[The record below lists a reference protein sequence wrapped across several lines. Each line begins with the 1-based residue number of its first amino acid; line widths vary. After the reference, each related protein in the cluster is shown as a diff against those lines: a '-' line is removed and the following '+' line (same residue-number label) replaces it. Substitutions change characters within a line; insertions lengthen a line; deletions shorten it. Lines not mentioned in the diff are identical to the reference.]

1 MSLTSG
7 TRLGVYQINAQIG
20 EGGMGQVYRA
30 TDTKLKRQVAI
41 KILPPSLAADHD
53 RLARFQREAEILASL
68 NHPHIAAIYGLEES
82 AGITALVMELVEGD
96 DLSQRIARGAI
107 SIEEALPIAKQIAEA
122 LEAAH
127 EQGIIHRDLKP
138 ANIRIRPDGRA
149 KVLDFGL
156 AKALSAE
163 MASAS
168 VDNSPTLT
176 AHATKM
182 GMIIG
187 TAAYMSPEQARG
199 KPVDKRADI
208 WAFGVVFYEMLT
220 GRRAFDGED
229 VSSILAAV
237 LQSEP
242 RWDGVPP
249 NLRRVLESCLEK
261 DPRNRLRDIGD
272 VWRLV
277 DDVPTP
283 AASSLRP
290 TRMGWM
296 AAAALAGVAAIALW
310 APWRKAPTDVAP
322 LPVKLDVD
330 LGSDVSLEPLV
341 GPTFSTLVISP
352 DGTRLV
358 FVGSVSRAPSRL
370 FVRRLDDWTMREL
383 AGTQGA
389 TNPFISPDGQWVAFW
404 KDGKIAKVPLEGGAV
419 VPLADL
425 GEMGGGSWADN
436 GDLVVGTG
444 SPSTAG
450 LVRIAS
456 GGGSPTPIV
465 NLASGELFHTFP
477 HVVAGRKA
485 VLFAAVGSPP
495 SIETTNIDIVSL
507 ENGRRK
513 TLVRGGAS
521 PRYLSSGHLVY
532 ASRAGMFAVPFDIDS
547 WETRGPAVPIF
558 GDAIFD
564 PVTGGAQFDVSRDT
578 MVYRK
583 NPGGSASTPMH
594 VQWIDGTGKR
604 VPLLGKPG
612 VYVGPPRVSRDG
624 RVALAI
630 KDGASQDMSV
640 YDPQRDTTTRL
651 TSGGG
656 MFLNPVWSPDGRY
669 VLFGSMGGGI
679 LWARADGAGQPQ
691 SLFSSNSLCPSSCFQ
706 WPTSVTWDGT
716 RLLFEQV
723 GGRGPQIWSV
733 ALSEDERGL
742 KAGTPMP
749 FLKTAYQDGGA
760 AFSPDGRWIAYHS
773 NKSGRFEVYVRPFST
788 SPGKE
793 SEVQISNGGGGRP
806 VWLPKGVELFYQAGE
821 QIMAVRYTTRDGSF
835 LADKPR
841 VWAGN
846 VTGATG
852 FDVAPDGKRLA
863 LILPTATREAP
874 RQDHTVVFVQNI
886 LDQLRR
892 YAPLH

>member
-1 MSLTSG
+1 M
-7 TRLGVYQINAQIG
+7 
-20 EGGMGQVYRA
+20 YRA

-41 KILPPSLAADHD
+41 KILPPSLAADRD
-53 RLARFQREAEILASL
+53 RLARFQREAEVLASL

-138 ANIRIRPDGRA
+138 ANIKIRPDGSGEGA
-149 KVLDFGL
+149 GL
-156 AKALSAE
+156 RSRQSAE
-163 MASAS
+163 RRNGQR
-168 VDNSPTLT
+168 VGGQQPPTLT

-242 RWDGVPP
+242 RWDGVPR

-425 GEMGGGSWADN
+425 GAMAGGSWADD

-456 GGGSPTPIV
+456 SGGSPTPIV
-465 NLASGELFHTFP
+465 NLASGELFYTFP

-547 WETRGPAVPIF
+547 WETRGPAVRIF
-558 GDAIFD
+558 EDAILD
-564 PVTGGAQFDVSRDT
+564 PITGGAQFDVSRDT

-594 VQWIDGTGKR
+594 VQWLDGTGKR

-624 RVALAI
+624 RVALAM

-640 YDPQRDTTTRL
+640 YDPHRDTTTRL

-669 VLFGSMGGGI
+669 VVFGSMGGGI

-749 FLKTAYQDGGA
+749 FLKSAYQDGGA

-773 NKSGRFEVYVRPFST
+773 NKSGRFEVYVRPFAT

-806 VWLPKGVELFYQAGE
+806 VWLPKEVELFYQAGE
-821 QIMAVRYTTRDGSF
+821 QIMAVRYTTGDGSF

-863 LILPTATREAP
+863 LILPTATREAS

>member
-1 MSLTSG
+1 MNNDRWTAADRLFDAALERKPHERAAFLGEACAGDEELQRAVESLLENARDAGRFLETPALELIAERHAGGRGAPLARGS
-7 TRLGVYQINAQIG
+7 RLGSFELESAIG
-20 EGGMGQVYRA
+20 AGGMGEVYRA
-30 TDTKLKRQVAI
+30 RDTRLNRAVALKVLPELFATD
-41 KILPPSLAADHD
+41 PD
-53 RLARFQREAEILASL
+53 RLARFEREAQVLASL
-68 NHPHIAAIYGLEES
+68 NHPNIAAIHGIEEGPAE
-82 AGITALVMELVEGD
+82 AGHRIRALVLELVDGPT
-96 DLSQRIARGAI
+96 LSERIARGPLPLD
-107 SIEEALPIAKQIAEA
+107 EALPIARQIADA

-127 EQGIIHRDLKP
+127 EHGIVHRDLKP
-138 ANIRIRPDGRA
+138 ANIKLRPDGA
-149 KVLDFGL
+149 VKVLDFGL
-156 AKALSAE
+156 AKALEPAKGGPTISSSPTM
-163 MASAS
+163 MASM
-168 VDNSPTLT
+168 P
-176 AHATKM
+176 
-182 GMIIG
+182 GMVLG
-187 TAAYMSPEQARG
+187 TPAYMAPEQARG
-199 KPVDKRADI
+199 TPVDKRADI

-237 LQSEP
+237 LQAEP

-249 NLRRVLESCLEK
+249 SLRRVLESCLEK

-277 DDVPTP
+277 DDAPRP

-310 APWRKAPTDVAP
+310 APWRKPPSYVAP
-322 LPVKLDVD
+322 LPLRLDVD

-358 FVGSVSRAPSRL
+358 FVGSVSGALSRL

-425 GEMGGGSWADN
+425 GTMTGGSWADD

-444 SPSTAG
+444 APDTAG
-450 LVRIAS
+450 LVRIAA
-456 GGGSPTPIV
+456 GGGAPTPVV
-465 NLASGELFHTFP
+465 NLSSGELFHTFP

-485 VLFAAVGSPP
+485 VLFAAVGSPLT
-495 SIETTNIDIVSL
+495 IETTNIDIVSL

-513 TLVRGGAS
+513 TLVRGGTS

-547 WETRGPAVPIF
+547 WEMRGPAVPIF
-558 GDAIFD
+558 ADAIFD
-564 PVTGGAQFDVSRDT
+564 PTTGGAQFDVSRDT

-594 VQWIDGTGKR
+594 VQWLDGTGKR

-612 VYVGPPRVSRDG
+612 VYVGAPRVSRDG

-656 MFLNPVWSPDGRY
+656 MFLNPVWSPNGRY
-669 VLFGSMGGGI
+669 VVFGSMGGGI
-679 LWARADGAGQPQ
+679 LWARGRRRRATAVPFLEQQPLPFDLL
-691 SLFSSNSLCPSSCFQ
+691 SVSDIRDVGRD
-706 WPTSVTWDGT
+706 TSVVRAG
-716 RLLFEQV
+716 RQEAANLVRRIV
-723 GGRGPQIWSV
+723 GGRARAEGRHANAVPQDCV
-733 ALSEDERGL
+733 
-742 KAGTPMP
+742 
-749 FLKTAYQDGGA
+749 
-760 AFSPDGRWIAYHS
+760 
-773 NKSGRFEVYVRPFST
+773 SGRR
-788 SPGKE
+788 
-793 SEVQISNGGGGRP
+793 RR
-806 VWLPKGVELFYQAGE
+806 LFA
-821 QIMAVRYTTRDGSF
+821 
-835 LADKPR
+835 
-841 VWAGN
+841 
-846 VTGATG
+846 
-852 FDVAPDGKRLA
+852 
-863 LILPTATREAP
+863 
-874 RQDHTVVFVQNI
+874 
-886 LDQLRR
+886 
-892 YAPLH
+892 

>member
-1 MSLTSG
+1 
-7 TRLGVYQINAQIG
+7 
-20 EGGMGQVYRA
+20 
-30 TDTKLKRQVAI
+30 
-41 KILPPSLAADHD
+41 
-53 RLARFQREAEILASL
+53 
-68 NHPHIAAIYGLEES
+68 
-82 AGITALVMELVEGD
+82 MELVEGD
-96 DLSQRIARGAI
+96 DLSQRIARGPI
-107 SIEEALPIAKQIAEA
+107 PLDEALPIARQIAEA

-138 ANIRIRPDGRA
+138 ANIKIRPDGA
-149 KVLDFGL
+149 VKVLDFGL

-176 AHATKM
+176 AHATMM
-182 GMIIG
+182 GMILG
-187 TAAYMSPEQARG
+187 TPAYMAPEQARG

-465 NLASGELFHTFP
+465 NLASGELFYTFP

-547 WETRGPAVPIF
+547 WETRGPAVRDLRGCDLRPDDRRRTVRCVAGHDGISKESRWF
-558 GDAIFD
+558 RIHADARA
-564 PVTGGAQFDVSRDT
+564 VARRHGQAGAAARQAGRVCRAAACIARRARCARNKGWRQPGHVGVRPAARYDDSLDFWGWDVSQSR
-578 MVYRK
+578 VE
-583 NPGGSASTPMH
+583 PGRTLRRL
-594 VQWIDGTGKR
+594 R
-604 VPLLGKPG
+604 V
-612 VYVGPPRVSRDG
+612 DG
-624 RVALAI
+624 RRYPLGTCRRRRATAVPFLEQQPLPFELLSVADI
-630 KDGASQDMSV
+630 
-640 YDPQRDTTTRL
+640 RD
-651 TSGGG
+651 
-656 MFLNPVWSPDGRY
+656 VGRH
-669 VLFGSMGGGI
+669 
-679 LWARADGAGQPQ
+679 
-691 SLFSSNSLCPSSCFQ
+691 
-706 WPTSVTWDGT
+706 TSVVRASRREGAANLV
-716 RLLFEQV
+716 RRIV
-723 GGRGPQIWSV
+723 GGRARAEGRHANAVPQDCVSGRRRRLFTRRPMDRVSLEQIGQV
-733 ALSEDERGL
+733 RGL
-742 KAGTPMP
+742 RTAVLDITRERKRGADFQRRWRTAGMVAEGSRAV
-749 FLKTAYQDGGA
+749 L
-760 AFSPDGRWIAYHS
+760 
-773 NKSGRFEVYVRPFST
+773 SGRGTDHGRSLYDARRVVSRGQATSVGRERDRRHRLRRRP
-788 SPGKE
+788 
-793 SEVQISNGGGGRP
+793 GR
-806 VWLPKGVELFYQAGE
+806 Q
-821 QIMAVRYTTRDGSF
+821 
-835 LADKPR
+835 
-841 VWAGN
+841 
-846 VTGATG
+846 
-852 FDVAPDGKRLA
+852 
-863 LILPTATREAP
+863 ATRSHPA
-874 RQDHTVVFVQNI
+874 DGH
-886 LDQLRR
+886 
-892 YAPLH
+892 A